1 MNAQGLLTSAVAE
14 TIRVKMKKKNY
25 DLYYDHKKDGKLTGT
40 IAVSFEGKTKGKLG
54 KEEEISQTDIAV
66 VEENFRQEGSLRK
79 AIALIEIEET
89 TDNPKK
95 LIGDIFAALMGK
107 SIFLP
112 GGEEVAVGEWT
123 TLIIIAKE
131 VGHKHRNDYI
141 QNMANG
147 AKSAFGSA
155 NLKIGDIVI
164 DYFSPDKSLE
174 KVLTN
179 NINEAIKRI
188 A

>member
-1 MNAQGLLTSAVAE
+1 M
-14 TIRVKMKKKNY
+14 
-25 DLYYDHKKDGKLTGT
+25 TGT